1 MAVKFETQSIRTL
14 AYFEKKTNV
23 HARDC
28 IITDDCIYFLVEPE
42 KIGMAI
48 GKSGSIIKDVRKAF
62 GKNVFGLREM
72 MSSLPKP
79 QFKALLSTLREG
91 TPLDPTVADAVAVA
105 GAAWVVAML
114 RRVWMKPFCSN
125 SFTMASSSAH
135 FGFLLH
141 SSANEIPSPMQNRS
155 WR

>member
-62 GKNVFGLREM
+62 GKNVKVFGYYPDPEEM
-72 MSSLPKP
+72 VRSMMPGIKNIDMSSDSMVITIPRDERVAAIGRNGSNIKIVREIMNRHFSVKNLK
-79 QFKALLSTLREG
+79 LR
-91 TPLDPTVADAVAVA
+91 
-105 GAAWVVAML
+105 
-114 RRVWMKPFCSN
+114 
-125 SFTMASSSAH
+125 
-135 FGFLLH
+135 
-141 SSANEIPSPMQNRS
+141 
-155 WR
+155 